1 METNIEINE
10 WYDLYD
16 KEHKIPDT
24 YPENTELWL
33 MLEHGVIVKD
43 DSNWDEEHPC
53 SMVTHWQLRYI
64 D

>member
-24 YPENTELWL
+24 YPENTEL
-33 MLEHGVIVKD
+33 
-43 DSNWDEEHPC
+43 
-53 SMVTHWQLRYI
+53 
-64 D
+64 